1 MAGRFGPVSC
11 VLLLVNCVQILMST
25 PSILKAP
32 LKGETAM
39 QISLLFSDIY
49 ARYTVEFCCET
60 YFLSLWQ
67 LNINKNIQIPF
78 GEHTENIICS
88 STGALY

>member
-1 MAGRFGPVSC
+1 MSSLADFFFAKEKKMAGRFGPVSC

-39 QISLLFSDIY
+39 YCIFHCCFPIY
-49 ARYTVEFCCET
+49 MKDEVCCET
-60 YFLSLWQ
+60 YF
-67 LNINKNIQIPF
+67 
-78 GEHTENIICS
+78 
-88 STGALY
+88 

>member
-1 MAGRFGPVSC
+1 MAGRFGAVSC

-39 QISLLFSDIY
+39 YIFHCCFSLFMKNE
-49 ARYTVEFCCET
+49 VGCET
-60 YFLSLWQ
+60 CFPPLRQ
-67 LNINKNIQIPF
+67 PNMNKSIQIPLDD
-78 GEHTENIICS
+78 HIENIRC
-88 STGALY
+88 